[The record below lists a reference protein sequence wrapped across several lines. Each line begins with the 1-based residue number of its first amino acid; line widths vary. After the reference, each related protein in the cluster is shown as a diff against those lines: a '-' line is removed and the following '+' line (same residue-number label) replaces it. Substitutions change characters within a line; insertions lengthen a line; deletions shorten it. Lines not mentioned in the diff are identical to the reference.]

1 MVGGIPRSGIAAVD
15 SHRIRAELRR
25 TNSRKPGSSGAGAT
39 GYYASQPVPDGKRRG
54 SGVQRGKSKD
64 IELVSSLPSERGGGG
79 SCRCLESGFLGKVSA
94 TNGGCSRQLAL
105 VAVGPPRGSC
115 VRGLERGDGLFH
127 TSRA

>member
-15 SHRIRAELRR
+15 SHRIRADLRP
-25 TNSRKPGSSGAGAT
+25 TNSREPGSSGAGAT
-39 GYYASQPVPDGKRRG
+39 WYYASQPVPDGKRRG
-54 SGVQRGKSKD
+54 SGVQRGKSED
-64 IELVSSLPSERGGGG
+64 IELISILSSERGGSG
-79 SCRCLESGFLGKVSA
+79 SCRRVESGFLGKISA
-94 TNGGCSRQLAL
+94 TNGGCARQLAR